1 MDAKTP
7 TTNATAIT
15 ESDAEHVRRR
25 AIVAQMSYF
34 VHNNN
39 LSYLR

>member
-7 TTNATAIT
+7 TTNATAST
-15 ESDAEHVRRR
+15 EAEHVRRR

-34 VHNNN
+34 F
-39 LSYLR
+39 LQ